1 MGYDYTC
8 LCRDI
13 DMLTENYG
21 MIEKTVIGKSVME
34 RDIICLKA
42 GTGKRKIVLLGAYHG
57 LEYLTAAFLMK
68 FLSDYTASAVTGSKY
83 LEHDAPELFKRV
95 TLYIVPM
102 VNPDGVDIAVN
113 GLDITNPYH
122 RALISLAGIHSFNS
136 VWQANARGVDLN
148 HNHNADWSMVVERP
162 SPSKFGGEYPESEPE
177 TKAVVDLVRKIDCD
191 MLLSFHSQGK
201 EIYYDFKGSAPAG
214 AKAKAEQLAQASGYT
229 VSKPEGSAE
238 FGGCKDWF
246 INEFGRM
253 GFTVE
258 IGSRKN
264 PLPMEQLNEVY
275 EENAR
280 LVLCAMEE

>member
-8 LCRDI
+8 LCRDV

-21 MIEKTVIGKSVME
+21 MIEKTVIGNSVME

-42 GTGKRKIVLLGAYHG
+42 GEGKRKIVLLGAYHG

-83 LEHDAPELFKRV
+83 FGYDAQKLFKSV
-95 TLYIVPM
+95 TLYAVPM

-122 RALISLAGIHSFNS
+122 RALISLTGIHSFNS

-148 HNHNADWSMVVERP
+148 HNHDADWNMVVECP

-177 TKAVVDLVRKIDCD
+177 TRAVVDLVRRTDCD
-191 MLLSFHSQGK
+191 MLLSFHSQGR
-201 EIYYDFKGSAPAG
+201 EIYYDFKGSAPEG
-214 AKAKAEQLAQASGYT
+214 AKRKAEELAQASGYT
-229 VSKPEGSAE
+229 VSQPEGSAA

-246 INEFGRM
+246 IKEFGRM

-258 IGSRKN
+258 IGAGKN
-264 PLPMEQLNEVY
+264 PLSMERLNEVY